1 MSKVTVDTNVVV
13 RYLLADDARQAEAAR
28 KLMQGA
34 ELVAISLPVLCETVW
49 VLSRGYKL
57 AAEDIAQA
65 IATLTRARNVKTDQA
80 AVDAGLV
87 VLRAGGDFADGV
99 IAHEGMAL
107 GGEVLVTFD
116 KQAASL
122 LKKQGGLRTRLL

>member
-1 MSKVTVDTNVVV
+1 
-13 RYLLADDARQAEAAR
+13 
-28 KLMQGA
+28 
-34 ELVAISLPVLCETVW
+34 VLCETVW
-49 VLSRGYKL
+49 VLARGYKL

-65 IATLTRARNVKTDQA
+65 IETLTRARNVKTDQA

-87 VLRAGGDFADGV
+87 MLRAGGDFADGV

-116 KQAASL
+116 KQAGSL
-122 LKKQGGLRTRLL
+122 LKKQSGVKTRLL